1 MPKKEE
7 DEAEHPEMSDM
18 RNVSGCESI
27 KITVAGKGGEEKSN
41 HTDRLV
47 NGVPLSVVL
56 K

>member
-27 KITVAGKGGEEKSN
+27 KITVAGKGGEKN
-41 HTDRLV
+41 ATKLTDWSMLCRC
-47 NGVPLSVVL
+47 PWC
-56 K
+56 